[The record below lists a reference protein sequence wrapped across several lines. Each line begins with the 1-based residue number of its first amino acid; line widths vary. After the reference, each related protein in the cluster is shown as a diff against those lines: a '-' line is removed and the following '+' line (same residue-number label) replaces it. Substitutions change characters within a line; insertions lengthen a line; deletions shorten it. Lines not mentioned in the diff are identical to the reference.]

1 MKNKYLPIVVA
12 ALVAIFTLQLLPTH
26 AALKEGIPDIFDLI
40 VFTNNSGDAPN
51 TSPFMVIT
59 FRNVSRK
66 EVARI
71 LEWKKEID
79 TRIARLGGVTKKEDY
94 AKVMPIIME
103 YAPRFVSTRT
113 TAFTV
118 RLTMIRED
126 YIFSEKKEP
135 PVPAPQ
141 L

>member
-1 MKNKYLPIVVA
+1 MKKYLTIVVA
-12 ALVAIFTLQLLPTH
+12 VLAVIFTLQLQPTN
-26 AALKEGIPDIFDLI
+26 AALKEGIPEIFDLTI
-40 VFTNNSGDAPN
+40 FSNNAGDAPN

-59 FRNVSRK
+59 FRNVPRK
-66 EVARI
+66 ETARI
-71 LEWKKEID
+71 LEWKREID
-79 TRIARLGGVTKKEDY
+79 TRIAKLGGVTKKEDY

-103 YAPRFVSTRT
+103 YAPRFVSTGT

-118 RLTMIRED
+118 RLTIIRED